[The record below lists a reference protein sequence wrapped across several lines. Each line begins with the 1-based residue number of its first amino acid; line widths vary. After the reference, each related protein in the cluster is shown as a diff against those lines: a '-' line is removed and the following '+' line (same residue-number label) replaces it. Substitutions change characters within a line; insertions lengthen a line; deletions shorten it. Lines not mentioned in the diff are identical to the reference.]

1 MLRLEIGG
9 ALCDL
14 LGLGKN
20 LQAGVFGTEVVEEE
34 LGTRRS
40 LDEDAT
46 GKLDGLRPIR
56 LAILQVLELVG
67 EVADVVGDVVL
78 VRVRLA
84 LGVELV
90 DGLGSDLEILKA
102 EAETEAQCQHKC
114 TPY

>member
-67 EVADVVGDVVL
+67 EVADVVGYMEFIWVCL
-78 VRVRLA
+78 SLGMELIYRLRP
-84 LGVELV
+84 
-90 DGLGSDLEILKA
+90 DLEVL
-102 EAETEAQCQHKC
+102 
-114 TPY
+114 

>member
-67 EVADVVGDVVL
+67 EVADVVGDVEF
-78 VRVRLA
+78 VRVCLA
-84 LGVELV
+84 LGMQFF
-90 DGLGSDLEILKA
+90 DSLGSNFKVL
-102 EAETEAQCQHKC
+102 
-114 TPY
+114 

>member
-34 LGTRRS
+34 LGTRGP

-67 EVADVVGDVVL
+67 EVADVVGDVKF
-78 VRVRLA
+78 VRVCLA
-84 LGVELV
+84 LGMKFFNS
-90 DGLGSDLEILKA
+90 LGSNFKVL
-102 EAETEAQCQHKC
+102 
-114 TPY
+114 